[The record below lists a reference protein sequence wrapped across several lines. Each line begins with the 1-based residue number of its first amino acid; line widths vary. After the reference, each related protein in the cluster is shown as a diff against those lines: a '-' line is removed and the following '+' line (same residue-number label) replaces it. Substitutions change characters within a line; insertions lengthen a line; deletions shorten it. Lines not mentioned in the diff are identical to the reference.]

1 MSEDFR
7 IETGR
12 KTLSERLGVTTV
24 AAPDSPALDN
34 LQELAVRLRRLSTD
48 LGGVL
53 NAATFT
59 ERSPSRIQM
68 VSFELF
74 AKDSE
79 MATSLLRQLEGVSE
93 RVSAAHQKIS
103 ATQIEGKS
111 L

>member
-1 MSEDFR
+1 MSTEIK

-12 KTLSERLGVTTV
+12 KPLSERLSVTTV

-34 LQELAVRLRRLSTD
+34 LQELATGLRRLFTD

-74 AKDSE
+74 TKDCE
-79 MATSLLRQLEGVSE
+79 MATSLLRQLEEVSK
-93 RVSAAHQKIS
+93 RVAAVHARIS
-103 ATQIEGKS
+103 ASQIEGKS

>member
-1 MSEDFR
+1 MSTEIK

-12 KTLSERLGVTTV
+12 KPLSERLGVTAA

-34 LQELAVRLRRLSTD
+34 LQELATGLRRLFTD

-74 AKDSE
+74 TKDRE
-79 MATSLLRQLEGVSE
+79 MAASLLSQLEEISQ
-93 RVSAAHQKIS
+93 RMSAVHQKIS
-103 ATQIEGKS
+103 ASLSEEKS

>member
-1 MSEDFR
+1 MSTEIK

-12 KTLSERLGVTTV
+12 KPLSERLGVTTV

-34 LQELAVRLRRLSTD
+34 LQELATGLRRLFTD
-48 LGGVL
+48 LSGVL

-74 AKDSE
+74 TKDRE
-79 MATSLLRQLEGVSE
+79 MATSILRQLAELAE
-93 RVSAAHQKIS
+93 RIAAVDRRIS
-103 ATQIEGKS
+103 ASLSEEKS